1 MARAK
6 LDAAVTQKI
15 CDLLRAGN
23 FLEVA
28 ARAAGVHPTTVHRW
42 LRTGRDQK
50 KGRYRRFFDTVE
62 KAQAEAEARDVAL
75 IAKAAS
81 EDWRAAAWRLERKAP
96 RRYGAR
102 VQISVQEEV
111 DSILDK
117 LERDLKPEEFARAL
131 ESISSREQTQLPA
144 AVDHEA
150 AADG

>member
-6 LDAAVTQKI
+6 LDVAVTQKI

-23 FLEVA
+23 FIDVA
-28 ARAAGVHPTTVHRW
+28 ADAAGVHRTTVHRW
-42 LRTGRDQK
+42 LRTGRGQK
-50 KGRYRRFFDTVE
+50 KGRYKRFFDAVE

-81 EDWRAAAWRLERKAP
+81 TDWRAAAWRLERKAP

-111 DSILDK
+111 DSILDR
-117 LERDLKPEEFARAL
+117 LEQDLEPGLFAKVV
-131 ESISSREQTQLPA
+131 ESITSREQGELPA
-144 AVDHEA
+144 ATDPGPVEDA
-150 AADG
+150 